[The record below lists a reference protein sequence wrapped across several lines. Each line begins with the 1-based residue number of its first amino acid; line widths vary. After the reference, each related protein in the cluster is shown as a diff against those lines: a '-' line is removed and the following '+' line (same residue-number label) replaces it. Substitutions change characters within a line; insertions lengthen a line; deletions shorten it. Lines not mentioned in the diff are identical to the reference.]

1 MKYQCPPG
9 EVQGPTGSTSTV
21 PPANRMVKKR
31 VPQLTVDEFWDKF
44 NTKFP
49 GRREQDCP
57 TYDLAND
64 CLGKVYSILPAN
76 AYAKTKAAQSPT
88 GLIHGQATGRSYEQA
103 AADCKAAVNS
113 ISKECRRVNLKYRD
127 PHFDI
132 ESDLKRNRRDCLDS
146 LEGISNDLSPKS
158 VKRVPDIF
166 EEPVFFKEGASAND
180 VRQGFNGDCWFL
192 SALCAISNKKNLV
205 DRVCVQRDEKVG
217 VYGFVFH
224 RDGEWI
230 QTIIDDKLYLIA
242 SDWYE
247 TTESKRTWEEVRRV
261 DAEEEYRKANQT
273 GSRALC
279 FAQCSDENET
289 WLPLLEKAF
298 AKAHGDYSSIDGGFT
313 GEAIEDLTG
322 GVTTELMTADILDTD
337 KFWSNEVM
345 KVNDEFLFGC
355 STGRFDKWQG
365 SSSGDEPG
373 ARKGLLRMHAYS
385 IQEAKEIKGE
395 RLLRIRN
402 PWGDTEW
409 QGPWSDGSEQW
420 TPEWMQ
426 LLNHR
431 FGDDGMFWIS
441 YKDFLRKYQSLDRTR
456 LFGPEWQI
464 TQQWTTV
471 DVPWTADYNDT
482 KYSITV
488 TEPGPVV
495 IVLSQ
500 LDSRYFKGLEG
511 QYTFQLR
518 FRLEKDDDDSCVV
531 RSHGNYSMS
540 RSVSTDIELEPGTY
554 SVLIKISAKRWTGD
568 LTPDQVVRNN
578 CMERPEKLIQVGL
591 SYDLAHA
598 KGEIRETAKEKTAR
612 EAREQRK
619 KAEAHKKC
627 RAELRAEKL
636 KNWETGKKHLA
647 RRKRQAK
654 RKEEYFK
661 KKAEAAKAA
670 QPESAKEETKISAK
684 DRDAPNS
691 DAKRSDD
698 QTSRAGSEPEHIDV
712 SEIKPITPPSP
723 PPDPPETAPGGDD
736 EAALEDEEESK
747 AAGKGVNSKEGAE
760 GTTAGAA
767 VGKKAADESPV
778 DEADKHA
785 SADELDEDDDDNDW
799 EHASDA
805 SFQSSIITELDL
817 PYLSD
822 EASDAAPAHDNEPDA
837 ANAAF
842 EDDPW
847 NAVCVV
853 GLKVYSKDKGLCV
866 EIVRPKHEL
875 EEGDTPLDVDDA
887 AKGQSVEKVVDS
899 IPEISEET
907 K

>member
-1 MKYQCPPG
+1 MEYECPPSEAG
-9 EVQGPTGSTSTV
+9 GAADSTSTGA
-21 PPANRMVKKR
+21 PANRKVKKR
-31 VPQLTVDEFWDKF
+31 VPQLNVDEFWDKF

-49 GRREQDCP
+49 G
-57 TYDLAND
+57 
-64 CLGKVYSILPAN
+64 KVYSILPAN
-76 AYAKTKAAQSPT
+76 VYAKTKAAQSKA
-88 GLIHGQATGRSYEQA
+88 GLVHGQATGKSYEQA
-103 AADCKAAVNS
+103 VADCRAAVDS

-132 ESDLKRNRRDCLDS
+132 EFDLKRNRRDCLDS
-146 LEGISNDLSPKS
+146 LTGIPNNLSPKS

-166 EEPVFFKEGASAND
+166 DDPVFFKEGATAND

-205 DRVCVQRDEKVG
+205 DKVCVHRDEKVG

-230 QTIIDDKLYLIA
+230 QTMIDDKLYLIA

-247 TTESKRTWEEVRRV
+247 TTDSKRTWEEVRRL
-261 DAEEEYRKANQT
+261 DPEEEYRKANQT

-322 GVTTELMTADILDTD
+322 GVTTELLTTDILDTD
-337 KFWSNEVM
+337 KFWTDEIM

-355 STGRFDKWQG
+355 ATGRFDKWQG
-365 SSSGDEPG
+365 SLSAEQPG
-373 ARKGLLRMHAYS
+373 ARKGVIRMHAYS
-385 IQEAKEIKGE
+385 VQDAKEVKGE

-471 DVPWTADYNDT
+471 NVPWSADYNDT
-482 KYSITV
+482 MYSITV
-488 TEPGPVV
+488 TQPGPVV
-495 IVLSQ
+495 VVLSQ

-511 QYTFQLR
+511 QYTFQLQ
-518 FRLEKDDDDSCVV
+518 FRLEKDGDDSCVV
-531 RSHGNYSMS
+531 RSHSNYSMS

-554 SVLIKISAKRWTGD
+554 SVLMRITAKRWTGD
-568 LTPDQVVRNN
+568 LTPDQVIRNS

-598 KGEIRETAKEKTAR
+598 KGEIRETEREKTAH

-619 KAEAHKKC
+619 KAEAHQK
-627 RAELRAEKL
+627 RRVELRAEML
-636 KNWETGKKHLA
+636 KNWETGKKRLA

-661 KKAEAAKAA
+661 KKDEAAKAA
-670 QPESAKEETKISAK
+670 QPEPAKEETKISTK
-684 DRDAPNS
+684 DSETMNP
-691 DAKRSDD
+691 DAKLSDD
-698 QTSRAGSEPEHIDV
+698 QAPQAGSEPENIDI
-712 SEIKPITPPSP
+712 SETKPITP
-723 PPDPPETAPGGDD
+723 PPDPPETAPGEDD
-736 EAALEDEEESK
+736 EAAWEDEEESS
-747 AAGKGVNSKEGAE
+747 ATGKGEKSKDGAE
-760 GTTAGAA
+760 GTDADAPTESAA
-767 VGKKAADESPV
+767 QVNEV
-778 DEADKHA
+778 DEDAPA
-785 SADELDEDDDDNDW
+785 DDDDGGDDGDRDETDDDDW
-799 EHASDA
+799 EYASDA
-805 SFQSSIITELDL
+805 SFQSSIVTELDL
-817 PYLSD
+817 PPLSD
-822 EASDAAPAHDNEPDA
+822 EASNAAPIADNEPDA
-837 ANAAF
+837 ANVEF

-866 EIVRPKHEL
+866 EIIRPKHEL

-887 AKGQSVEKVVDS
+887 AKGQSVQKVDDS
-899 IPEISEET
+899 IPEVSEET
-907 K
+907 A

>member
-1 MKYQCPPG
+1 MEYQCPPS
-9 EVQGPTGSTSTV
+9 EAAGPAGPALTA
-21 PPANRMVKKR
+21 PLANRRVKKR
-31 VPQLTVDEFWDKF
+31 VPQLNVDEFWDKF
-44 NTKFP
+44 NTKYP
-49 GRREQDCP
+49 
-57 TYDLAND
+57 
-64 CLGKVYSILPAN
+64 GKVYSILPAN
-76 AYAKTKAAQSPT
+76 VYAKTKAAQSPA
-88 GLIHGQATGRSYEQA
+88 GLIHGQSAGKSYEQA
-103 AADCKAAVNS
+103 AADCKAAVDS

-132 ESDLKRNRRDCLDS
+132 EFDLKRNRRYCLDS
-146 LEGISNDLSPKS
+146 LAGIPNDLSPKS

-166 EEPVFFKEGASAND
+166 EEPVFFKEGASASD

-192 SALCAISNKKNLV
+192 AALCAISNKKNLV
-205 DRVCVQRDEKVG
+205 DKVCVQRDEKVG

-247 TTESKRTWEEVRRV
+247 TTESKATWEEVRRV
-261 DAEEEYRKANQT
+261 DPEEEYRKANQT

-279 FAQCSDENET
+279 FAQCSDQNET

-322 GVTTELMTADILDTD
+322 GVTTELLTTDILDID
-337 KFWSNEVM
+337 QFWSEEIM

-355 STGRFDKWQG
+355 ATGRFDKWQG
-365 SSSGDEPG
+365 SLSAEEPG
-373 ARKGLLRMHAYS
+373 ARRGVIRMHAYS
-385 IQEAKEIKGE
+385 LQEAREVKGE

-420 TPEWMQ
+420 TPEWME

-441 YKDFLRKYQSLDRTR
+441 YTDFLRKYQSLDRTR

-471 DVPWTADYNDT
+471 NVPWSADYNDT

-488 TEPGPVV
+488 TQPGPVV
-495 IVLSQ
+495 VVLSQ
-500 LDSRYFKGLEG
+500 LDSRYFRGLEG
-511 QYTFQLR
+511 QYTFQLQ
-518 FRLEKDDDDSCVV
+518 FRLEKDGDDSCVV
-531 RSHGNYSMS
+531 RSHRNYSMS

-554 SVLIKISAKRWTGD
+554 SVLMKITAKRWTDG
-568 LTPDQVVRNN
+568 LTPDQVIRNS

-598 KGEIRETAKEKTAR
+598 KGEIRETEKEKTAN
-612 EAREQRK
+612 EAREQKK
-619 KAEAHKKC
+619 KAEAHQRR
-627 RAELRAEKL
+627 RAELRAEML
-636 KNWETGKKHLA
+636 KNWETGKKRIA

-654 RKEEYFK
+654 RKEEYLK
-661 KKAEAAKAA
+661 NKVEAGKAA
-670 QPESAKEETKISAK
+670 QPESAKKETEIPAK
-684 DRDAPNS
+684 GTDAANPN
-691 DAKRSDD
+691 AKTRDD
-698 QTSRAGSEPEHIDV
+698 QTPQAGSESENIDI
-712 SEIKPITPPSP
+712 SKTKLIIPRSP
-723 PPDPPETAPGGDD
+723 PPGPPETAPAGDD
-736 EAALEDEEESK
+736 EAAWEDEKELNT
-747 AAGKGVNSKEGAE
+747 AGKGGDDREDVTDTSAKA
-760 GTTAGAA
+760 T
-767 VGKKAADESPV
+767 VGK
-778 DEADKHA
+778 EAP
-785 SADELDEDDDDNDW
+785 DEDDDDDDDDW
-799 EHASDA
+799 QYASDA

-817 PYLSD
+817 PPLSK
-822 EASDAAPAHDNEPDA
+822 EASNAAPALDNEPDA
-837 ANAAF
+837 ANAEF

-887 AKGQSVEKVVDS
+887 AKGQSVEKVDDS
-899 IPEISEET
+899 IPEVSEET